1 LVIMDK
7 SREIHDAARSE
18 YFTGLGRLLIL
29 LHMGL
34 ERKVDFMRAG
44 LGASTVYSSLLK
56 GVQLGLLRVV
66 DDKIELTEKGRATAR
81 ILYEA
86 FMEIEKIEGSTG
98 SARPQ

>member
-1 LVIMDK
+1 MVVMDK
-7 SREIHDAARSE
+7 SREVHNAARSE

-66 DDKIELTEKGRATAR
+66 DDKIELTEKGRAIAEV
-81 ILYEA
+81 LYRA
-86 FMEIEKIEGSTG
+86 FKEIEKIEGSPG
-98 SARPQ
+98 SQ

>member
-1 LVIMDK
+1 MDK

-44 LGASTVYSSLLK
+44 LGVSTVYSNLLK
-56 GVQLGLLRVV
+56 GVQLGLLVV
-66 DDKIELTEKGRATAR
+66 KEDKIELTEKGKAAAR

-86 FMEIEKIEGSTG
+86 FREIEKI
-98 SARPQ
+98 

>member
-1 LVIMDK
+1 MNK

-44 LGASTVYSSLLK
+44 LGSSTIYINILK

-66 DDKIELTEKGRATAR
+66 DDEIKLTEKGRAVAEV
-81 ILYEA
+81 LYRA
-86 FMEIEKIEGSTG
+86 FKEIEKIEGSTG
-98 SARPQ
+98 SQ